1 MTMSDDAA
9 QRMNRMYRFQRHIY
23 DVTRRP
29 YLLGR
34 TSLIN
39 GLVPPDGG
47 AVLEIGCGTGWNVIE
62 AAQRYPRAQFY
73 GFDIS
78 TVMIETAA
86 RKIARAGLKDRI
98 HLQLGNA
105 TTFSGDALF
114 GRNGFDRIFASYIL
128 SMIPDW
134 PAVLE
139 QSIAHLSSA
148 GSMHIVD
155 FGSAQ
160 GLSAPIRVGLHAWL
174 DQFGVKPRLTL
185 EQEVDKAARRHG
197 LSPFFTEM
205 HRGYALYAVLSR
217 R

>member
-1 MTMSDDAA
+1 MTMSSDAA
-9 QRMNRMYRFQRHIY
+9 RRMDRMYRFQRHIY
-23 DVTRRP
+23 DVTRRH

-34 TSLIN
+34 TSLLN

-47 AVLEIGCGTGWNVIE
+47 AVLEIGCGTGWNIIE
-62 AAQRYPRAQFY
+62 AARKYPHAQFY

-86 RKIARAGLKDRI
+86 RKVKRAGLQEHI
-98 HLQLGNA
+98 QLQRGDA
-105 TTFSGDALF
+105 TTFSGEDLF
-114 GRNGFDRIFASYIL
+114 RRNSFDRIFASYTL

-134 PAVLE
+134 PAVLDRA
-139 QSIAHLSSA
+139 ILHLSPT
-148 GSMHIVD
+148 GSLHIVD

-160 GLSAPIRVGLHAWL
+160 GLPAPIRVGLHAWL
-174 DQFGVKPRLTL
+174 DQFGVKARLTL
-185 EQEVDKAARRHG
+185 EQEIDRAARRHG

-205 HRGYALYAVLSR
+205 HRGYAQYAVLSR